1 MKEKIMSLTE
11 YFKNIKGLGV
21 LATSDSDGNVD
32 IAVYSRPYIID
43 EKTIAFSMLER
54 LSYSNVQSNPKAA
67 YMFAEQGEGYSGKR
81 LHLTKTGE
89 EKDAERIKEIKQQHT
104 KTREPDEKVRHL
116 IYFTVDK
123 IRPLVGDNA

>member
-1 MKEKIMSLTE
+1 MSLAE
-11 YFKNIKGLGV
+11 YFENIKGLGV

-67 YMFAEQGEGYSGKR
+67 YMFVEQGEGYAGKR

-89 EKDAERIKEIKQQHT
+89 EKDPERIKEIKQQHT
-104 KTREPDEKVRHL
+104 RTREPDEKVRHL

>member
-1 MKEKIMSLTE
+1 MSLAE
-11 YFKNIKGLGV
+11 YFEDIKGLGV

-43 EKTIAFSMLER
+43 EKTIAFSMLEK

-67 YMFAEQGEGYSGKR
+67 YMFVEQGEGYAGKR

-89 EKDAERIKEIKQQHT
+89 EKNPERIKQIKQQHS
-104 KTREPDEKVRHL
+104 KAKDYDEKVRHL
-116 IYFTVDK
+116 IYFNVDK
-123 IRPLVGDNA
+123 IRPLVGEKT

>member
-1 MKEKIMSLTE
+1 MSLAE
-11 YFKNIKGLGV
+11 YFENINGLGV

-67 YMFAEQGEGYSGKR
+67 YMFVEQGEGYAGKR

-89 EKDAERIKEIKQQHT
+89 EKDPERIKEIKQQHT
-104 KTREPDEKVRHL
+104 RTREPDEKVRHL

>member
-1 MKEKIMSLTE
+1 MSLAE

-21 LATSDSDGNVD
+21 LATSDCEGNVD

-43 EKTIAFSMLER
+43 ETTIAFSMLEK

-67 YMFAEQGEGYSGKR
+67 YMFAEQGEGYTGKR

-89 EKDAERIKEIKQQHT
+89 EKDPDRIKEIKQQHT
-104 KTREPDEKVRHL
+104 KTREPDEKARHL

>member
-1 MKEKIMSLTE
+1 MSLAE
-11 YFKNIKGLGV
+11 YFENIKGLGV
-21 LATSDSDGNVD
+21 LATSDTDGNVD

-67 YMFAEQGEGYSGKR
+67 YMFVEQGEGYAGKR

-89 EKDAERIKEIKQQHT
+89 EKDPERIKEIKQQHT
-104 KTREPDEKVRHL
+104 RTREPDEKVRHL

-123 IRPLVGDNA
+123 IRPLVGDKT